1 MKKAERALTRR
12 EVEEMVERAES
23 LRDKALI
30 AFLYLT
36 GARISEALEV
46 RAEDFRREGDWILV
60 SVITLKKRRGERPRR
75 LIPLPVGDPLTKT
88 VMAWVEKVGEGRLWP
103 FSRRWALEIIKRA
116 NPQAFCHLLR
126 HTRLTH
132 LVVEHDFGPYELV
145 KWTGWTDPRPGETY
159 IKLRWRD
166 LTRKLSA
173 TA

>member
-88 VMAWVEKVGEGRLWP
+88 VMAWVEKVGEGRL
-103 FSRRWALEIIKRA
+103 
-116 NPQAFCHLLR
+116 
-126 HTRLTH
+126 
-132 LVVEHDFGPYELV
+132 
-145 KWTGWTDPRPGETY
+145 
-159 IKLRWRD
+159 
-166 LTRKLSA
+166 
-173 TA
+173 